1 MDCPIIGAGPA
12 GLTAATYLA
21 RFRRRVAIVDAGTS
35 RARYI
40 PVSHNVPGFP
50 FGIGG
55 SELLA
60 KLRAQAEHFGVRV
73 EANRI
78 EGVQRDGPLFVAY
91 GFEKTWRS
99 RRMLLATGVVDEQP
113 EIDGLQDAIK
123 RGIVRMCAICDGF
136 EAQDH
141 RIAVYGPLEQAVR
154 HAVFLR
160 TFSRTVTAIS
170 IMEPDTGTEG
180 WQAHAA
186 RSGIA
191 IRANPRQIAFNRD
204 GCQFT
209 FDGQSV
215 EHFDSVYPVLGAK
228 SQTQIA
234 VAMGA
239 ETDRGGELIVDGHMQ
254 TTVAD
259 LYAAG
264 DAVSGLNQ
272 VSVAVGHA
280 AVAATAIH
288 NSLPNNHQ

>member
-1 MDCPIIGAGPA
+1 MQLD
-12 GLTAATYLA
+12 LA
-21 RFRRRVAIVDAGTS
+21 F
-35 RARYI
+35 
-40 PVSHNVPGFP
+40 
-50 FGIGG
+50 
-55 SELLA
+55 
-60 KLRAQAEHFGVRV
+60 
-73 EANRI
+73 
-78 EGVQRDGPLFVAY
+78 
-91 GFEKTWRS
+91 
-99 RRMLLATGVVDEQP
+99 
-113 EIDGLQDAIK
+113 
-123 RGIVRMCAICDGF
+123 
-136 EAQDH
+136 
-141 RIAVYGPLEQAVR
+141 
-154 HAVFLR
+154 
-160 TFSRTVTAIS
+160 
-170 IMEPDTGTEG
+170 
-180 WQAHAA
+180 
-186 RSGIA
+186 A

-254 TTVAD
+254 TTIAD

-288 NSLPNNHQ
+288 NSLPNNYQ